1 MSNVKK
7 RIIDDA
13 LMQFINNR
21 GSHADP
27 AMYFDNEVL
36 KKGEKIDLFEKT
48 ITIKEP
54 TNLVFIDEQP
64 GLNWGHACQYLLYQ
78 ADKGKLLN
86 KVDAKFPPFLTK
98 KNVEGM
104 EIFKIPRIMNNFKTR
119 KTLRFPLDPA
129 RLTAYTKL
137 RRLPFKFSK
146 VEGRRYAIFFSG
158 GSNCRHVNDME
169 FFYRTLLDIYAYN
182 PSDVFICNYDGNIN
196 WIKAGWWEPAQDLA
210 NPINYPVDNTPFR
223 MQVDEPGTRNG
234 FQNIITQLSGVM
246 NQYDCLLIHT
256 NNHGWYGNKLGGGTD
271 EGYIS
276 LPGSTK
282 YWASDFVSDLSNLP
296 RFKNLLVVMEQC
308 SSGSFIQP
316 IMNNSPA
323 DNTVV
328 QTAVPAKESSAG
340 DWYFDPWIELWISAM
355 AGVRGDGTAL
365 AISPD
370 DDLDSKISA
379 YEAYDYAIGQDNPQ
393 MDESTPNHSKKVF
406 LTGCTSWV
414 KSPYKIYKEY
424 AKEYHKEQLK
434 DYHKDHLKDGS
445 SDWEKREKEFAKEHV
460 KEMMKDRKEIFEGK
474 ALARDDFEKMQDIP
488 GGHMFHDPIGPEI
501 IRGLEGRIGSLER
514 LINKTTPFI
523 KSNLRPDIKDKAFG
537 DSEDDK

>member
-13 LMQFINNR
+13 LKQFIKNR

-27 AMYFDNEVL
+27 AMYFDNKVL

-48 ITIKEP
+48 IKIEEP

-78 ADKGKLLN
+78 ADKGKLIN

-98 KNVEGM
+98 NSVEGM
-104 EIFKIPRIMNNFKTR
+104 EIFKTPRILNNFEKR
-119 KTLRFPLDPA
+119 RTLKFPLDPA

-137 RRLPFKFSK
+137 RPLPFRLTK

-182 PSDVFICNYDGNIN
+182 PSDIFICNYDGNIN

-234 FQNIITQLSGVM
+234 FQSIIAQLTGM
-246 NQYDCLLIHT
+246 MKRYDCLLIHT
-256 NNHGWYGNKLGGGTD
+256 NNHGWYGNKPGGAND
-271 EGYIS
+271 EGFIS
-276 LPGSTK
+276 LPGSSK

-296 RFKNLLVVMEQC
+296 QFKNLLVVMEQC

-340 DWYFDPWIELWISAM
+340 GWYFDPWIELWISAM
-355 AGVRGDGTAL
+355 AGVRGDGSAL
-365 AISPD
+365 AVSPD

-379 YEAYDYAIGQDNPQ
+379 FEAYDYALGQDNPQ
-393 MDESTPNHSKKVF
+393 MDESTADFSKKVF

-414 KSPYKIYKEY
+414 KKPYKEFKEY

-434 DYHKDHLKDGS
+434 DYHKDQLKDGS
-445 SDWEKREKEFAKEHV
+445 SDFEKREKDFVKEHV
-460 KEMMKDRKEIFEGK
+460 KEVMKDHKEIYEGK
-474 ALARDDFEKMQDIP
+474 AMARDDFEKMQDIP
-488 GGHMFHDPIGPEI
+488 GEHVFRDPIGPEI
-501 IRGLEGRIGSLER
+501 IRGLEGRIRSLEKS
-514 LINKTTPFI
+514 INKITPFI
-523 KSNLRPDIKDKAFG
+523 KSNLRPDIKGKAFG
-537 DSEDDK
+537 DSGGD